1 MPDPINMPVAFAT
14 GQLAA
19 EYVLHGM
26 ALCPVAKGSK
36 GPRSRG
42 WNERV
47 NAITDTTVA
56 AKLTEGV
63 GLLHAFSGT
72 MALDIDNDAEAAAW
86 LLARGINLGQ
96 LSAAPDAVAI
106 NSGRSGKGKLL
117 YRLPQGA
124 APAET
129 VKVNGPNGMVL
140 EFRCATR
147 DGKSDQDVLPPSIHP
162 DTGSPYQWGGAG
174 DWRNPPTIPAALL
187 SCWQEELLIRRSPA
201 NDTNLSDG
209 HTRFVDAE
217 IDNSSLVLAR
227 DFPPS
232 DAEMVADHCNIIGE
246 MRATAGQHQTEP
258 EWRAC
263 LGVLLHTTQGTAVC
277 HQWSQGHTGYSS
289 AETQRKLGGLERF
302 GPTTCDILG
311 LYRPNACGICPH
323 RSKIKSPIALGV
335 ARPSVSSVVSAAGD
349 LANAGLI
356 ALPHVMPVAKAMEI
370 TNRYFGYTPDWGER
384 GTYFRLNPQGFPV
397 PCSKDEIANAMANRA
412 VQLDNGTHVPLFKF
426 WNGHSARNEV
436 SRVVYA
442 PGCGSIDECGT
453 PILNLY
459 QGLSRKPREGQWT
472 LMRSHL
478 LKVICQGNLKLYQ
491 YLLGWMAHLIQR
503 PDAAPGVVVVLRSLV
518 EGVGK
523 TTVVEWLCSMLG
535 RHALMLNDPSQLLTK
550 FNAHLEDKSFVG
562 VNEPSWPG
570 IKDAEAKLK
579 SMITDAFITIE
590 RKHGGV
596 YQVPNNLHFM
606 FTTNAEWAV
615 PAGSRARRYLVLDV
629 DPSKAGNRDYF
640 DALYREAA
648 NGGIE
653 AMLHVLM
660 SFRLDRFDLR
670 SVPIT
675 DALKDQQ
682 ERSLPLE
689 AQWALDLVDR
699 DGIGFGGSSNFFGR
713 KVTARMLYDDYEA
726 YVRSRRRHP
735 MSSVTFG
742 KYLTRVGVDLQRT
755 GSSRQRDMPTSD
767 EFADLVRKAAGVH
780 E

>member
-1 MPDPINMPVAFAT
+1 MSDYAITSSAPTISRLAT
-14 GQLAA
+14 
-19 EYVLHGM
+19 EYVHYRF
-26 ALCPVAKGSK
+26 ALCPIAAGSK
-36 GPRSRG
+36 GPRSLG
-42 WNERV
+42 WNERS
-47 NAITDTTVA
+47 NAITDPARAV
-56 AKLTEGV
+56 KLTEGV
-63 GLLHAFSGT
+63 GLLHAFSST
-72 MALDIDNDAEAAAW
+72 MALDIDNEPEATKW
-86 LLARGINLGQ
+86 LLARGINLGH
-96 LSAAPDAVAI
+96 LFAAPDAVAI
-106 NSGRSGKGKLL
+106 KSGRPGKGKLL
-117 YRLPQGA
+117 FRLPDDTGA
-124 APAET
+124 VQT
-129 VKVNGPNGMVL
+129 LQVGSPNGMVL

-162 DTGSPYQWGGAG
+162 DTGMPYQWDGAG
-174 DWRNPPTIPAALL
+174 DWRNLPTIPAALL
-187 SCWQEELLIRRSPA
+187 SCWQGELSLRRTPANNTGLSFGRSPFE
-201 NDTNLSDG
+201 DSK
-209 HTRFVDAE
+209 
-217 IDNSSLVLAR
+217 IDNSSLMLAR
-227 DFPPS
+227 KFPPS

-246 MRATAGQHQTEP
+246 MRGTAGQHQTEP

-263 LGVLLHTTQGTAVC
+263 LGVLLHTAQGEAVC

-289 AETQRKLGGLERF
+289 AETNRKLDGLERF

-311 LYRPNACGICPH
+311 LYRPDACGVCPH
-323 RSKIKSPIALGV
+323 RGKIKSPIALGV
-335 ARPSVSSVVSAAGD
+335 ARPSAATAMPAGG
-349 LANAGLI
+349 LVANAGLI
-356 ALPHVMPVAKAMEI
+356 ALPHVMPAAKAIEM
-370 TNRYFGYTPDWGER
+370 TNMYFGYTPDWGER
-384 GTYFRLNPQGFPV
+384 GTYFRRDPQGFPF
-397 PCSKDEIANAMANRA
+397 PCSKDELANVMANRS
-412 VQLDNGTHVPLFKF
+412 VQLDNGAHVPLFKF

-442 PGCGSIDECGT
+442 PGCGSVDEYGT

-459 QGLSRKPREGQWT
+459 QGLNRKPREGRWT

-478 LKVICQGNLKLYQ
+478 LKVICQGNLKLYR

-615 PAGSRARRYLVLDV
+615 PAGSKARRYLVLDV
-629 DPSKAGNRDYF
+629 DPSMAGNSGYF
-640 DALYREAA
+640 DALYHEAA
-648 NGGIE
+648 AGGIE
-653 AMLHVLM
+653 AMLHVLL
-660 SFRLDRFDLR
+660 SFRLDQFDIR

-675 DALKDQQ
+675 EALKDQQ
-682 ERSLPLE
+682 ERSLPME
-689 AQWALDLVDR
+689 AQWALDLIDR
-699 DGIGFGGSSNFFGR
+699 DYKGLGGASNFFGR
-713 KVTARMLYDDYEA
+713 KVTARLLYDDYEA

-755 GSSRQRDMPTSD
+755 GSSRQRNMPTS
-767 EFADLVRKAAGVH
+767 EVFADLVRQAAGVH